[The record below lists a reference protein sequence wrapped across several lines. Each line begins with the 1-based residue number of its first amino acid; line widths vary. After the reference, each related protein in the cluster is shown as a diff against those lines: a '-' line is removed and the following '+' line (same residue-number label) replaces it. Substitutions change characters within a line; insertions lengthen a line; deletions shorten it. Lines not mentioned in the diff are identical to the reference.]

1 MAGPSTDPRAR
12 RGRHRRCPTRRGTEA
27 ALLGFAVLI
36 TVVAQCIVDLTITG
50 SLRPEMAAFSVW
62 ITALWVVAH
71 LVVRKWA
78 PYADPLLLPAVA
90 LLVGLGPDRHPPAR
104 PRRGAGRQH
113 GHPRGRPGPA
123 RSGPPSASRCSSPSW
138 CSCATTARS
147 PATPTRSRWS
157 AWRCSPCPPLLPAS
171 ISEVNGAKIWI
182 RVAGFSIQPGEF
194 AKICLVVFFAAY
206 LVDKRDV
213 LALASRRVAGLEL
226 PRGRD
231 LGPVLLAWVL
241 SILVLVFE
249 RDLGSS
255 LLLFG
260 IFVVMLYVATERSS
274 WLLIGVGLFA
284 GGAFIAYQVFGHVQA
299 RVDTWLD
306 PFAYQ
311 DGAGYQLVQSLFG
324 LGTGG
329 LFGAGLGGGRPDQ
342 VPVAKSDFIASAVGE
357 ELGLFGLVAV
367 IIVYL
372 ILVERGLRTSLI
384 VRDAFG
390 KLLAAGLSFAVAWQV
405 FVVLG
410 GVTGLLPLTGLT
422 TPFLAYGGSSL
433 VANFVLVAL
442 LVRISDA
449 ARRPATPHA
458 APPPRL
464 GDAPTEVV
472 HAVNAPLRRVA
483 ISVLVLFTLLIIN
496 VNYIQVVRSDELR
509 DEREQHPRAGRRVRP
524 RARARS
530 SSTATPIA
538 AVGADRRPAE
548 VPAPV
553 PAGRRCTRPS
563 PGTTR

>member
-1 MAGPSTDPRAR
+1 MSGPATDPRAPAA
-12 RGRHRRCPTRRGTEA
+12 GTDVPKRRGTEA
-27 ALLGFAVLI
+27 VLLGFAVLL
-36 TVVAQCIVDLTITG
+36 TVIAQCIVDLTITG
-50 SLRPEMAAFSVW
+50 SLRPEMAAFSLW

-71 LVVRKWA
+71 LVIRKWA

-90 LLVGLGPDRHPPAR
+90 LLVGLGLTVIHRLDLADEQINSTATREDAPVQLIWATLGVALFVGLLVVVRDHRSLSRYAYTLALIGMGLLALPAV
-104 PRRGAGRQH
+104 
-113 GHPRGRPGPA
+113 
-123 RSGPPSASRCSSPSW
+123 
-138 CSCATTARS
+138 
-147 PATPTRSRWS
+147 
-157 AWRCSPCPPLLPAS
+157 LPAS
-171 ISEVNGAKIWI
+171 VSSVNGAKIWI
-182 RVAGFSIQPGEF
+182 RLAGFSIQPGEF
-194 AKICLVVFFAAY
+194 AKICLVIFFAAY

-213 LALASRRVAGLEL
+213 LALASRRVMGIEL

-260 IFVVMLYVATERSS
+260 IFVVMLYIATERSS
-274 WLLIGVGLFA
+274 WLVIGVTLFA
-284 GGAFIAYQVFGHVQA
+284 GGAYIAYNIFGHVQA

-311 DGAGYQLVQSLFG
+311 DGAGYQLTQSLFG

-367 IIVYL
+367 IVVYL

-390 KLLAAGLSFAVAWQV
+390 KLLAAGLAFAVAWQV

-433 VANFVLVAL
+433 VANFVLVAI

-458 APPPRL
+458 APVRL
-464 GDAPTEVV
+464 GEAPTEVV
-472 HAVNAPLRRVA
+472 
-483 ISVLVLFTLLIIN
+483 T
-496 VNYIQVVRSDELR
+496 Q
-509 DEREQHPRAGRRVRP
+509 
-524 RARARS
+524 
-530 SSTATPIA
+530 
-538 AVGADRRPAE
+538 
-548 VPAPV
+548 
-553 PAGRRCTRPS
+553 
-563 PGTTR
+563 

>member
-1 MAGPSTDPRAR
+1 MAGPSTDPRAAAA
-12 RGRHRRCPTRRGTEA
+12 GTVVPKRRGTEA

-50 SLRPEMAAFSVW
+50 SLRPEMAAFSLW

-71 LVVRKWA
+71 LAVRTWA

-90 LLVGLGPDRHPPAR
+90 LLVGLGLTVIHRLDLASEQVDSTVTREDAPVQLIWATLGVALFVAFLVVVRDHRTLSRYAYTLALVGMALLALPAIL
-104 PRRGAGRQH
+104 
-113 GHPRGRPGPA
+113 
-123 RSGPPSASRCSSPSW
+123 PSA
-138 CSCATTARS
+138 
-147 PATPTRSRWS
+147 
-157 AWRCSPCPPLLPAS
+157 

-213 LALASRRVAGLEL
+213 LALASRKVAGIEL

-260 IFVVMLYVATERSS
+260 IFIVMLYVATERSS

-284 GGAFIAYQVFGHVQA
+284 AGAFMAYQLFGHVQQ

-306 PFAYQ
+306 PFAYR
-311 DGAGYQLVQSLFG
+311 DGAGYQLTQSLFG

-367 IIVYL
+367 IVVYL

-384 VRDAFG
+384 VRDPFG
-390 KLLAAGLSFAVAWQV
+390 KLLAAGLAFAIAWQV

-464 GDAPTEVV
+464 GEAPTEVV
-472 HAVNAPLRRVA
+472 
-483 ISVLVLFTLLIIN
+483 
-496 VNYIQVVRSDELR
+496 Q
-509 DEREQHPRAGRRVRP
+509 Q
-524 RARARS
+524 
-530 SSTATPIA
+530 
-538 AVGADRRPAE
+538 
-548 VPAPV
+548 
-553 PAGRRCTRPS
+553 
-563 PGTTR
+563 

>member
-1 MAGPSTDPRAR
+1 MSAPTTDPGGSVA
-12 RGRHRRCPTRRGTEA
+12 GTQVPTRRGTEA
-27 ALLGFAVLI
+27 LLLGFAVLI

-50 SLRPEMAAFSVW
+50 SLRPEMAAFSAW

-78 PYADPLLLPAVA
+78 AYADPLLLPAVA
-90 LLVGLGPDRHPPAR
+90 LLVGLGLTVIHRLDLATEQVDSTVTREDAPVQLVWATLGVALFVAVLVFVRDHRSLSRYAYTLALVGMALLALPA
-104 PRRGAGRQH
+104 
-113 GHPRGRPGPA
+113 
-123 RSGPPSASRCSSPSW
+123 
-138 CSCATTARS
+138 
-147 PATPTRSRWS
+147 
-157 AWRCSPCPPLLPAS
+157 LLPSS

-182 RVAGFSIQPGEF
+182 RLAGFSIQPGEF

-213 LALASRRVAGLEL
+213 LALASRKVAGLEF

-274 WLLIGVGLFA
+274 WLLIGLGLFA
-284 GGAFIAYQVFGHVQA
+284 VGAFLAYQIFGHVRA
-299 RVDTWLD
+299 RVDVWLD
-306 PFAYQ
+306 PFAYR
-311 DGAGYQLVQSLFG
+311 DDAGYQLVQSLFG

-367 IIVYL
+367 IVVYL

-390 KLLAAGLSFAVAWQV
+390 KLLAAGLAFAVAWQV

-458 APPPRL
+458 TPPPRL

-472 HAVNAPLRRVA
+472 
-483 ISVLVLFTLLIIN
+483 
-496 VNYIQVVRSDELR
+496 Q
-509 DEREQHPRAGRRVRP
+509 Q
-524 RARARS
+524 
-530 SSTATPIA
+530 
-538 AVGADRRPAE
+538 
-548 VPAPV
+548 
-553 PAGRRCTRPS
+553 
-563 PGTTR
+563 

>member
-1 MAGPSTDPRAR
+1 MLSRYAYTLALIGM
-12 RGRHRRCPTRRGTEA
+12 
-27 ALLGFAVLI
+27 ALLA
-36 TVVAQCIVDLTITG
+36 
-50 SLRPEMAAFSVW
+50 
-62 ITALWVVAH
+62 
-71 LVVRKWA
+71 
-78 PYADPLLLPAVA
+78 LPAV
-90 LLVGLGPDRHPPAR
+90 
-104 PRRGAGRQH
+104 
-113 GHPRGRPGPA
+113 
-123 RSGPPSASRCSSPSW
+123 
-138 CSCATTARS
+138 
-147 PATPTRSRWS
+147 
-157 AWRCSPCPPLLPAS
+157 LPAS

-213 LALASRRVAGLEL
+213 LALASRRVMGLEL

-284 GGAFIAYQVFGHVQA
+284 GGALIAYQIFGHVQA

-367 IIVYL
+367 IVVYL
-372 ILVERGLRTSLI
+372 ILVERGLRTSLV

-390 KLLAAGLSFAVAWQV
+390 KLLAAGPGLRRRLAGVRRPRRRHRPAAADRPDDAVPR
-405 FVVLG
+405 LRR
-410 GVTGLLPLTGLT
+410 
-422 TPFLAYGGSSL
+422 L
-433 VANFVLVAL
+433 VAGGQLRPGGAAGPDQ
-442 LVRISDA
+442 RRRPPPGRA
-449 ARRPATPHA
+449 AGGARRRASATR
-458 APPPRL
+458 PPRW
-464 GDAPTEVV
+464 
-472 HAVNAPLRRVA
+472 
-483 ISVLVLFTLLIIN
+483 
-496 VNYIQVVRSDELR
+496 
-509 DEREQHPRAGRRVRP
+509 
-524 RARARS
+524 
-530 SSTATPIA
+530 
-538 AVGADRRPAE
+538 
-548 VPAPV
+548 
-553 PAGRRCTRPS
+553 
-563 PGTTR
+563 